1 MTLAHD
7 DPASSFVR
15 EAALAYGSA
24 LHRFLIKR
32 LRAGEEAED
41 VAQEV
46 YLRLLRLQRTDLI
59 RQPVAYI
66 YFLASQIVGEHR
78 LRASRQPVIYD
89 SEMLDRAAD
98 ADAEGYAR
106 RDELPDR
113 EHSER
118 VLTRTLMR
126 LSTAHRN
133 VILLR
138 KRDGFSIPEIAERL
152 QMSPFKVRRY
162 LVEANARIE
171 SLLRQQGK

>member
-1 MTLAHD
+1 MSTPGN
-7 DPASSFVR
+7 DPASGFVR
-15 EAALAYGSA
+15 EVALAHGSA

-32 LRAGEEAED
+32 LRAGEDAQD

-59 RQPVAYI
+59 RQPAAYI

-78 LRASRQPVIYD
+78 LRASRQPVVYD
-89 SEMLDRAAD
+89 SEMLDHV

-118 VLTRTLMR
+118 VLKRALMR

-138 KRDGFSIPEIAERL
+138 KRDGFSIQEIADRL

-171 SLLRQQGK
+171 NLLRQQGK